1 MRGLPFADLMLS
13 VLALGLGL
21 FAGVALGWVAA
32 SARRAGRGTATVV
45 QVAELE
51 TALQYER
58 AATQEKVQ
66 LLETARERL
75 ETTMKAVASDAL
87 RASNASF
94 LELAKTQL
102 DQKEKAVAHLVDP
115 IRESLAK
122 VDQELKALEAKR
134 THAYVTLTEQVQQLG
149 LSQKELR
156 LETGKLVTALR
167 APQVRGRWGE
177 IQLRRVVEIAGM
189 VAHCDFYEQQ
199 TTTTDEGQRFRPDMV
214 VRLAGGRQIVVD
226 AKVPIEAY
234 LNAREALDD
243 ETRAARLADH
253 ARQVRDHVNKL
264 ASKTYW
270 TEVTQ
275 TPEFAILFIPGE
287 VFFSAALEQDPELLE
302 FGARKGVILATP
314 TTLIALLHA
323 AAYGWQE
330 ERVAEGA
337 RAVSALGRELYD
349 RMATLVTHFTK
360 VGKSLDSS
368 VRAYNDAVGSLES
381 RVLPSARKLKEHGIG
396 GSSEL
401 GELTQLE
408 RTVRTLTAPELP
420 ELAAAPDAPASRDAA

>member
-1 MRGLPFADLMLS
+1 MVV
-13 VLALGLGL
+13 VLALVLG
-21 FAGVALGWVAA
+21 GALGAAAGWAFAASRLGARA
-32 SARRAGRGTATVV
+32 SARDV

-51 TALQYER
+51 TALSYER
-58 AATQEKVQ
+58 SSAAEKLT
-66 LLETARERL
+66 LLEAARTQL

-87 RASNASF
+87 QASNAQ
-94 LELAKTQL
+94 LLALAKQQL
-102 DQKEKAVAHLVDP
+102 GEKEKAVEHLVQP
-115 IRESLAK
+115 IKESLAK
-122 VDQELKALEAKR
+122 VDLELRQLEVKR
-134 THAYVTLTEQVQQLG
+134 AHAYVTLTEQVQQLG
-149 LSQKELR
+149 QSQKELR

-199 TTTTDEGQRFRPDMV
+199 TATSDEGQRFRPDMI

-234 LNAREALDD
+234 LNAREATDD
-243 ETRAARLADH
+243 VTRAARLADH

-264 ASKTYW
+264 ATKNYW
-270 TEVTQ
+270 SEVGQ
-275 TPEFAILFIPGE
+275 TPEFAVLFIPGE

-323 AAYGWQE
+323 AAYGWRE
-330 ERVAEGA
+330 EQVAEGA
-337 RAVSALGRELYD
+337 RKVSALGRELYD
-349 RMATLVTHFTK
+349 RMSTLVGHVSK

-368 VRAYNDAVGSLES
+368 VKAYNDAVGSLES
-381 RVLPSARKLKEHGIG
+381 RVLPSVRKLKDHGIG
-396 GSSEL
+396 GAAEL
-401 GELTQLE
+401 GELAPLE
-408 RTVRTLTAPELP
+408 KAVRLPSAPELP
-420 ELAAAPDAPASRDAA
+420 ELAAAPDPPASRDAA